1 MDPSKHQAYLALE
14 PFFLVFIDEIYPYVA
29 MFVYIGLPIIEVS
42 ASGGN
47 CTPDILGRSQPFY
60 LLNYRG
66 LGP

>member
-1 MDPSKHQAYLALE
+1 MWMVYQLPD
-14 PFFLVFIDEIYPYVA
+14 PYVA